1 MCCLP
6 LLCTAILTV
15 SYKFYLMTDIW
26 YRLRSRDESRNQV
39 LLVQGARPL
48 VPISRHS
55 VRGCPICQVS
65 VMLHNN

>member
-48 VPISRHS
+48 VPISRHCS
-55 VRGCPICQVS
+55 WMSYLSGECNVA
-65 VMLHNN
+65 